1 MTPGTPQICCRRSV
15 IEAPV
20 RQGYARRA
28 IQEGSG
34 MDALLV
40 FGILVLFIFGG
51 PLGGYYAYV
60 HYGVA
65 GELGILAVIL
75 PMTIVLFALRGRL

>member
-1 MTPGTPQICCRRSV
+1 
-15 IEAPV
+15 
-20 RQGYARRA
+20 
-28 IQEGSG
+28 